1 MLNVYLFLS
10 LDSDRRGLVWGDPAV
25 CFGAELEPWAEDPR
39 CSFSSPFGLP
49 CMIWEGGRSSLGGPS
64 VQYQREAIYTC
75 WSCHWCI
82 RAGVGSRV
90 LPMKW
95 EGTGLATGR
104 SHLWPPW
111 VPSALVSTFF
121 FIYQRSLI
129 LPIKT
134 WTSLRRWELHLPLN
148 KYPVK
153 KGQLLAAT
161 WGMLG
166 EGEGQGQALH
176 TS

>member
-10 LDSDRRGLVWGDPAV
+10 LDSDRRGLVWGDRAV

-39 CSFSSPFGLP
+39 CSFSSPFGPP

-82 RAGVGSRV
+82 RAGVGSWV

-95 EGTGLATGR
+95 EGTGWPLGEVISGLHESPVFLLAL
-104 SHLWPPW
+104 SSLYIKDLWYFLLKHEHLWEGENFTSP
-111 VPSALVSTFF
+111 
-121 FIYQRSLI
+121 
-129 LPIKT
+129 
-134 WTSLRRWELHLPLN
+134 WTSTL
-148 KYPVK
+148 
-153 KGQLLAAT
+153 
-161 WGMLG
+161 
-166 EGEGQGQALH
+166 
-176 TS
+176 